1 MNVIRPAGI
10 QEPLPVV
17 VWLHGGAF
25 THGGSGDARY
35 NLSFIVQ
42 NSVEMKQPVIA
53 VSLNYRL
60 SVWGFLYSW
69 EVAISGA
76 ANSGLKDQR
85 LALHWLQENIA
96 AFGGTYFLFT
106 HSQNGYF

>member
-1 MNVIRPAGI
+1 
-10 QEPLPVV
+10 
-17 VWLHGGAF
+17 
-25 THGGSGDARY
+25 
-35 NLSFIVQ
+35 
-42 NSVEMKQPVIA
+42 MKQPIIA

-69 EVAISGA
+69 EVALSGA

-96 AFGGTYFLFT
+96 AFGGTYFLSSALKKKT
-106 HSQNGYF
+106 LSDDKYVGDPRKVRYSVVTCTVN